1 MIKWSDHLYDLPAT
15 AQYSNDREEQ
25 HKREER
31 AKRAMENYQEARRR
45 AAKTAERVRKGKL

>member
-25 HKREER
+25 HKREAQ